1 MPSYAWVCYLAG
13 WSEPVSCERIV
24 KPACYV
30 MEERKTKGCYKD
42 LLLSYTQNKLNCI
55 VFYIRLSFIM
65 CIGIM
70 VINVIYKA
78 DFFFYFTFIL
88 FVNFE
93 VINENLFFIIIY
105 LSIWIGSYN
114 QGLTIV
120 TSGFLQ
126 VSVIRDNLGIL
137 NRTLYWS
144 LNCFHFTFHAEGR
157 LTHVS

>member
-78 DFFFYFTFIL
+78 DFFFTLLLYC
-88 FVNFE
+88 
-93 VINENLFFIIIY
+93 
-105 LSIWIGSYN
+105 LSILKLLMKICSSLLYTFPFELV
-114 QGLTIV
+114 LTIKV
-120 TSGFLQ
+120 WLLSLLAFFKCLSYVITLGFWIEPFIG
-126 VSVIRDNLGIL
+126 V
-137 NRTLYWS
+137 
-144 LNCFHFTFHAEGR
+144 
-157 LTHVS
+157 

>member
-1 MPSYAWVCYLAG
+1 MKYIGKYVPSYAWVCYLAG

-55 VFYIRLSFIM
+55 VFYISLSFIM

-78 DFFFYFTFIL
+78 EFFSLLLYCLSNLKLLMKICSLLYTFP
-88 FVNFE
+88 FE
-93 VINENLFFIIIY
+93 L
-105 LSIWIGSYN
+105 
-114 QGLTIV
+114 
-120 TSGFLQ
+120 FLQ
-126 VSVIRDNLGIL
+126 SRFDCRHFWLSSSVCHI
-137 NRTLYWS
+137 W
-144 LNCFHFTFHAEGR
+144 
-157 LTHVS
+157 